1 MKSTDFASYLT
12 KYFTNYLPQQRN
24 VSKNTIYSYRD
35 TFKLLLQYVKN
46 SEHLPAEK
54 ITIESLDQNTIL
66 GFLNWIENKRMC
78 SISTRNQRLAA
89 IHSFFRYVQYESPT
103 LLQNFHKI
111 LSIPFKKVPSAIVEY
126 LKPEAMKYLLSQ
138 PDKTTKRGRRDLTLL
153 STLYDTGARVQEL
166 IDIKICDVA
175 VSQPTT
181 IILKG
186 KGDKQRRVPIMKQ
199 TALLIDKYIMEQS
212 LSNPYKNTQPLF
224 VNSRGEKLTREGIA
238 YIINKYN
245 KGKSHVTSLPLK
257 ITPHMFRHSK
267 AMHLLNA
274 GINLIYIRDFLGHV
288 DVKTTETYTRADIE
302 TKRVAIQN
310 ACPDIIDANLPDWN
324 RDSNLILWLS
334 SLS

>member
-1 MKSTDFASYLT
+1 MKSTDFANYLT

-46 SEHLPAEK
+46 IEHLPAER

-78 SISTRNQRLAA
+78 AISTRNQRLAA
-89 IHSFFRYVQYESPT
+89 IHSFFRYVQYEAPT
-103 LLQNFHKI
+103 LLENFHKI
-111 LSIPFKKVPSAIVEY
+111 LSIPFKKVPNTIVEY
-126 LKPEAMKYLLSQ
+126 LTPKAMKYLLSQ

-166 IDIKICDVA
+166 IDIKVCDVA
-175 VSQPTT
+175 ISDPTT
-181 IILKG
+181 ILLKG
-186 KGDKQRRVPIMKQ
+186 KGDKQRRVPIMEQ
-199 TALLIDKYIMEQS
+199 TARLIDMYIKENS
-212 LSNPYKNTQPLF
+212 LSNPYKNTQPIF

-238 YIINKYN
+238 YIINKYV
-245 KGKSHVTSLPLK
+245 KKKSHANLLPHK

-274 GINLIYIRDFLGHV
+274 DINLIYIRDFLGHV
-288 DVKTTETYTRADIE
+288 DIKTTEIYTRADIE
-302 TKRVAIQN
+302 TKRAAIQN
-310 ACPDIIDANLPDWN
+310 ACPDIIDADLPDWN
-324 RDSNLILWLS
+324 NDSNLIHWLS
-334 SLS
+334 NLR